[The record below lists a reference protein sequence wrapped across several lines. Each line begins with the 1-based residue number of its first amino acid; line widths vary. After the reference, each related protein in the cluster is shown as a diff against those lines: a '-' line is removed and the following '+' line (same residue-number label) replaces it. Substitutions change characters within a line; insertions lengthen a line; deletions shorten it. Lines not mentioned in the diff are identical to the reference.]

1 MKKIIISI
9 ICALAVISL
18 GLLACFKKDTKE
30 ELTKVKVAEVAHSI
44 FYIPQYVADAKGYF
58 KEEGLEVE
66 ILLTAGA
73 DKVTAAVLSGDVNI
87 GFCGSEATIY
97 IYNQG
102 EKDYLVNF
110 AGLTKRDGSF
120 IVSRKKIENFT
131 LNDMK
136 GKYVIGGRKGGMPE
150 MTFEYT
156 LKENGI
162 NPKTDLTIDT
172 SIAFASMSGAFIGG
186 TGDFVTLFE
195 PQALQIESQGLGY
208 VVASLGELGGV
219 VPYTAYNAK
228 KSYIE
233 NNSKVIEGFTK
244 AIQKGLDF
252 TYANSD
258 EEIAKT
264 IAPYFPDTSISDLTK
279 IVKRYRDNDSWFKT
293 TYIEED
299 AFNHIQDIMESA
311 GELNKRAPYSD
322 LVTNKYSKK

>member
-18 GLLACFKKDTKE
+18 GLLAYFKKNTKE

-58 KEEGLEVE
+58 KEEGLDVE

-156 LKENGI
+156 LKENEI

-172 SIAFASMSGAFIGG
+172 SIAFASMSGAFIRG

-195 PQALQIESQGLGY
+195 PQALQIEAQGQGY

-233 NNSKVIEGFTK
+233 NNPKVIEGFTK

-264 IAPYFPDTSISDLTK
+264 IAPYFQDTSISDLTK

-293 TYIEED
+293 TYIEEE

>member
-18 GLLACFKKDTKE
+18 GLLAYFKKDTKE

-120 IVSRKKIENFT
+120 IVSRKKIENFN

-233 NNSKVIEGFTK
+233 NNPKVIEGFTK

>member
-120 IVSRKKIENFT
+120 IVSRKKIENFN

-162 NPKTDLTIDT
+162 NSKTDLTIDT

-233 NNSKVIEGFTK
+233 NNPKVIEGFTK

>member
-233 NNSKVIEGFTK
+233 NNPKVIEGFTK